1 MMRSYR
7 FTKLVHDY
15 VMTCYRHVGVI
26 GAPLLT
32 LTLLTSCA
40 TPAAPPQISTPA
52 ALDSTAVAPPPP
64 AHLLKRKI
72 AVGRFDNETLYG
84 KALLLPGQID
94 PLAKQTSDMMTNAL
108 NDTGKFVVLERS
120 DLGLVEDEQALSGM
134 KGNIVGA
141 DDLLVGS
148 LTQFGRETEGE
159 NGFFSN
165 TKKQVA
171 YATVDIRLVD
181 VRTAQVIF
189 TATGTGQASVENG
202 TVAGFGNVA
211 EYDETLND
219 RAISA
224 AIDDAMTPLVQNLE
238 AEPWR
243 TDILKVDGN
252 NVYISG
258 GAAQNLTPGTQLA
271 VMLSG
276 DTLKSAQTG
285 FNITLPPKQIASLT
299 VVSNFGTGDAESQG
313 SVCNLTSGTLPE
325 PLPAALY
332 VTAEPTP

>member
-1 MMRSYR
+1 MS
-7 FTKLVHDY
+7 
-15 VMTCYRHVGVI
+15 
-26 GAPLLT
+26 APLLC
-32 LTLLTSCA
+32 LALLASCA
-40 TPAAPPQISTPA
+40 TPAPAPQITTQA
-52 ALDSTAVAPPPP
+52 ALDTQAVAAAAP
-64 AHLLKRKI
+64 AHPLKRKI

-84 KALLLPGQID
+84 KALLTPGEAD
-94 PLAKQTSDMMTNAL
+94 PLAKQTSDMMINAL

-120 DLGLVEDEQALSGM
+120 DLGLVEDEQALSGT

-159 NGFFSN
+159 NGFLSN

-181 VRTAQVIF
+181 VKTAQVIF
-189 TATGTGQASVENG
+189 TATGSGQASVENG
-202 TVAGFGNVA
+202 TVAGFGNDA

-224 AIDDAMTPLVQNLE
+224 AIDDAMTPLVQDLE

-243 TDILKVDGN
+243 TDILKVNGN
-252 NVYISG
+252 TVYISG

-271 VMLSG
+271 VMLAG
-276 DTLKSAQTG
+276 DTVKSAQTG
-285 FNITLPPKQIASLT
+285 FDISLPPTQVASLT
-299 VVSNFGTGDAESQG
+299 VISNFGTDDEESQG
-313 SVCNLTSGTLPE
+313 SICKITSGILPE
-325 PLPAALY
+325 PLPATLY
-332 VTAEPTP
+332 VAAEPTP